1 MIWDVF
7 YGNYVGVVDFVKY
20 IQGKTKIKILI
31 FFSCV
36 LQRKKLLSNIN
47 FSSCNGVEKR
57 YLLKYSLVLFK
68 YD

>member
-20 IQGKTKIKILI
+20 IQGKNKNKNIDFFCSVYRIKSFFEIL
-31 FFSCV
+31 
-36 LQRKKLLSNIN
+36 NIL
-47 FSSCNGVEKR
+47 CNVGVEI
-57 YLLKYSLVLFK
+57 YLLKYYLVLFK